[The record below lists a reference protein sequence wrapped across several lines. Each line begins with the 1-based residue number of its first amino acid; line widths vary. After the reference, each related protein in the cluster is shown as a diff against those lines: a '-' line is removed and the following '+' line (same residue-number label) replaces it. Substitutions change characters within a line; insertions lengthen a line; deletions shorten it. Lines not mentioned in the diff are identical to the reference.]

1 MKNSGIEWIG
11 EIPSHWDV
19 IPNKYVM
26 SKTKEICLNHTDE
39 DIISLTKNG
48 VIIRDLN
55 AGGKMPATFDGY
67 QKVYSGNLLM
77 CLFDIDVT
85 PRCIGIIKNDGL
97 TSPAYSQF
105 VLNNDNDIS
114 YYYYYY
120 LMLDEDKTLLHLSKN
135 LRHSL
140 TEDQLGSI
148 KIIKPPLKEQ
158 ILISNFLDKTLN
170 DIDDVINKS
179 IKLIEKYNEYKHSLI
194 TEVITKGLNN
204 NVILTDSGIN
214 WIGEIPKHW
223 EVKKLNYAS
232 SDENHSFIDG
242 PFGSDLKNEEYV
254 DEGVP
259 IIQLNNIKAGTHD
272 FTNEHFITEEKYI
285 QLKKHSV
292 KPGDIVIAKMAPVAR
307 ATIVSD
313 KYDKY
318 IISTDCIK
326 LNCNSN
332 FLNKYVTYSLNSYMY
347 HDAVQKANGI
357 TRLRINLSS
366 LKKTKV
372 LMPPLDEQYEIVKYL
387 DEKCARIDSL
397 ITKREQLIDKL
408 KEYKKSL
415 IFEYVTGKKEV
426 PNEI

>member
-1 MKNSGIEWIG
+1 
-11 EIPSHWDV
+11 
-19 IPNKYVM
+19 
-26 SKTKEICLNHTDE
+26 
-39 DIISLTKNG
+39 
-48 VIIRDLN
+48 
-55 AGGKMPATFDGY
+55 
-67 QKVYSGNLLM
+67 
-77 CLFDIDVT
+77 
-85 PRCIGIIKNDGL
+85 
-97 TSPAYSQF
+97 
-105 VLNNDNDIS
+105 
-114 YYYYYY
+114 
-120 LMLDEDKTLLHLSKN
+120 
-135 LRHSL
+135 
-140 TEDQLGSI
+140 
-148 KIIKPPLKEQ
+148 
-158 ILISNFLDKTLN
+158 
-170 DIDDVINKS
+170 
-179 IKLIEKYNEYKHSLI
+179 
-194 TEVITKGLNN
+194 
-204 NVILTDSGIN
+204 
-214 WIGEIPKHW
+214 
-223 EVKKLNYAS
+223 
-232 SDENHSFIDG
+232 
-242 PFGSDLKNEEYV
+242 
-254 DEGVP
+254 
-259 IIQLNNIKAGTHD
+259 
-272 FTNEHFITEEKYI
+272 
-285 QLKKHSV
+285 
-292 KPGDIVIAKMAPVAR
+292 MAPVAR